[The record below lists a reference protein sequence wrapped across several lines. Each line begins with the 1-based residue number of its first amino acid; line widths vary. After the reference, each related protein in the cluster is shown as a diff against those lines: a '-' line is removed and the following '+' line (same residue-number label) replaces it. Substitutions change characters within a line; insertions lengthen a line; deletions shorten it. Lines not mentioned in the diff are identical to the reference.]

1 MKIGEVI
8 ARVDE
13 LRRNDIDKKEKVRWL
28 SRLDWKVKHKLID
41 THQGAAQVDFAGYNE
56 HTSMDTDLLV
66 PEPYDEMYEHY
77 LIAQIE
83 YAHQQEDRYN
93 NAIDLF
99 DQVWDEFAKWYIHTH
114 KPIPIKLKF

>member
-28 SRLDWKVKHKLID
+28 SRVDWKVKHQLID
-41 THQGAAQVDFAGYNE
+41 THQGAEQVDFAGYNE
-56 HTSMDTDLLV
+56 HTSMDTTLLV

-77 LIAQIE
+77 LISQIE

-93 NAIDLF
+93 NAKDLF
-99 DQVWDEFAKWYIHTH
+99 DQAWDEFAGWYNSTH
-114 KPIPIKLKF
+114 MPKPHKLKF